1 MNTDLAIIGGGPVG
15 LSAALAL
22 QHPARRI
29 TVIEAGNLEQPGSGG
44 LNARSIALA
53 ASSVQIFRA
62 LGIWKQLESRAAP
75 IRHIHVSARGRWGI
89 TRLDAA
95 DYDLDALG
103 YVVESAALGRCL
115 FDAAAASPL
124 IEIEQGAEFEDL
136 SQQDPVMIDYRQ
148 QGEAR
153 QLRARL
159 ALVADGARSP
169 ARGALGIGAST
180 VDYGQAVV
188 ICNVEVSAAKID
200 TAYERFTEQGPL
212 AMLPLGGKRYACVWT
227 QGQEQAAVNQALPED
242 EFIAALQDCFGYR
255 LGRIERTGERFAFP
269 ILRTSADAL
278 YAGRCLLV
286 GNAANALHP
295 VAGQSFNLALR
306 DIACL
311 YELLFATEPSALTAA
326 RADTIGEAYQ
336 AQRRPEQQQVI
347 RYGDGL
353 VTLFSNQLPLFD
365 QLRAAGLGLLD
376 VLPALK
382 AQAAYSGMGMSFG
395 GNRLLRGHL

>member
-29 TVIEAGNLEQPGSGG
+29 TVIEAGNLERPESSG

-62 LGIWKQLESRAAP
+62 LGVWAQLEAQAAP

-124 IEIEQGAEFEDL
+124 IEIEQEAEFEDL
-136 SQQDPVMIDYRQ
+136 SQQDSVAISYRQ
-148 QGEAR
+148 HGEQRRLEAP
-153 QLRARL
+153 L

-169 ARGALGIGAST
+169 ARAALGIGSSI

-188 ICNVEVSAAKID
+188 ICNVEVGAAKTD
-200 TAYERFTEQGPL
+200 TAYERFTAQGPL

-227 QGQEQAAVNQALPED
+227 RSQQQVALSKSLED
-242 EFIAALQDCFGYR
+242 DAFIAALQDCFGYR
-255 LGRIERTGERFAFP
+255 LGRIERAGTRFSFP
-269 ILRTSADAL
+269 ILRTRAEAL
-278 YAGRCLLV
+278 HAGRCLLV

-306 DIACL
+306 DVACL
-311 YELLFATEPSALTAA
+311 YELLFETDPAALTAEQA
-326 RADTIGEAYQ
+326 GAIGEAYQ
-336 AQRRPEQQQVI
+336 AQRTPEQQQVI

-353 VTLFSNQLPLFD
+353 VTLFSNRLPLFD
-365 QLRAAGLGLLD
+365 QVRAAGLGLLD
-376 VLPALK
+376 LLPALK